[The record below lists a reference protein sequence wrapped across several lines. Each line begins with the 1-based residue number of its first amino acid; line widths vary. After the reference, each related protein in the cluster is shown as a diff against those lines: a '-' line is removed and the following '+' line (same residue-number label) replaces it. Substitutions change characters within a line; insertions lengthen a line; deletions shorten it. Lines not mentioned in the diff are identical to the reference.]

1 MRTWIVVG
9 LLTCAAVAAGWAWAL
24 SVRVP
29 VEVGRVERGDI
40 RAFIDEQG
48 QTRLPQ
54 TYLITMPF
62 DGRIEAIEL
71 VEGQAV
77 SRGQVVAR
85 LVPLDLDL
93 NYEEA
98 HAAVERL
105 TASIAENDDVS
116 VETTSLRQAVSFVE
130 SMNRTVEA
138 AAERVR
144 AGKAKLEYSERV
156 LGRVLQLRKSQAATE
171 EAEDLA
177 RLQYVESSVSYQQ
190 DVLVKAAL
198 ESIQAATALLPHLVQ
213 QYIDRKGLTRAV
225 LEKQRAEAQ
234 VRLREAENNRQRG
247 VLISPIDGVVLARRE
262 SNERR
267 VAGGTVLLELGDLEQ
282 LEVEADILSQD
293 VVRVAEGDPVEL
305 YGPAVGPRGARGR
318 VARIFPAGFT
328 KVSSLGV
335 EQQRVKVIV
344 AFEPGELA
352 RLRREQN
359 LGVGYRV
366 RLRILTEQKSR
377 TLVLPRAALFRG
389 AAGDWQVFAVRDGR
403 ARLTPIHVGLINDEH
418 AEVLSGLQEGELVV
432 LAPEATLSDR
442 DRVRI
447 LNGVVETVD
456 AQQRPGK

>member
-1 MRTWIVVG
+1 MRTWMVVAVVA
-9 LLTCAAVAAGWAWAL
+9 TAAAAASWLWVL
-24 SVRVP
+24 SERAP
-29 VEVGRVERGDI
+29 VEAARVERGEI

-71 VEGQAV
+71 VEGQPV

-93 NYEEA
+93 DYEEA
-98 HAAVERL
+98 YAAVERL

-116 VETTSLRQAVSFVE
+116 VETTTLRQALSFVD

-144 AGKAKLEYSERV
+144 AGKAKLDYCERA
-156 LGRVLQLRKSQAATE
+156 LGRILQLRQSNAATE

-177 RLQYVESSVSYQQ
+177 RLQYVESSVAYQQ

-225 LEKQRAEAQ
+225 LEKQRAEAN
-234 VRLREAENNRQRG
+234 VRLREAENNQRRG
-247 VLISPIDGVVLARRE
+247 VLLSPINGVVLARHE

-267 VAGGTVLLELGDLEQ
+267 VAGGTVLLEIGDLNQ

-305 YGPAVGPRGARGR
+305 YGPAVGTRGARGQ

-335 EQQRVKVIV
+335 EQQRVKVII
-344 AFEPGELA
+344 AFAPGELK
-352 RLRREQN
+352 RLRLERN

-366 RLRILTEQKSR
+366 RLRIITDQKSS
-377 TLVLPRAALFRG
+377 TLVVPRAALFRS
-389 AAGDWQVFAVRDGR
+389 AAGNWQVFAVRDGR
-403 ARLTPIHVGLINDEH
+403 AHLTPIEVGLLNDEH
-418 AEVLSGLQEGELVV
+418 AEVLNGLSEGELVV
-432 LAPEATLSDR
+432 LAPESSLSDG
-442 DRVRI
+442 DRVHV
-447 LNGVVETVD
+447 LNLPSNT
-456 AQQRPGK
+456 AAAAAP